1 MRIGAERL
9 MREKNRGLRGWYS
22 TWPIRIRETFVSYLF
37 LLPALIFFGVF
48 VIYPILRGLYTS
60 FFNYTMKKF
69 EFVGFENY
77 LNLFAD
83 EHFTKSMKNTI
94 FLVVGV
100 VPLIVLFSLFVS
112 LVIYEKNAVVR
123 SMFRGIFYLPVV
135 TGTVAVVVVWK
146 WIFDP
151 LNGILNYVLSQ
162 AGLIEQNIQW
172 LGDKRYAMW
181 AIIIVLLTT
190 SVGQPIILYVAA
202 LGNLDQSQ
210 IEAARMDG
218 AKEWQV
224 FRYIKWPGIMPTT
237 LYVVVITT
245 INSFQCFSLI
255 QLLTSGGPN
264 YNTSTVM
271 YLLYETA
278 FKQYKFGYANAMG
291 VILAII
297 IGVIS
302 IVQFKFFGND
312 VEY

>member
-1 MRIGAERL
+1 MKSKT
-9 MREKNRGLRGWYS
+9 KNKSLSAWYE

-37 LLPALIFFGVF
+37 LLPALVFFTVF
-48 VIYPILRGLYTS
+48 VIYPILSGLYTS

-69 EFVGFENY
+69 EFIGFDNY
-77 LNLFAD
+77 VRLFGDAN
-83 EHFTKSMKNTI
+83 FMKSMKNTI
-94 FLVVGV
+94 MLVVGV

-112 LVIYEKNAVVR
+112 LVIYEKNAFVR
-123 SMFRGIFYLPVV
+123 SAFRGIFYLPVV

-146 WIFDP
+146 WIYDP
-151 LNGILNYVLSQ
+151 LNGVLNYILTQ
-162 AGLIEQNIQW
+162 AGLIENNIQW
-172 LGDKRYAMW
+172 LGDKRFAMW
-181 AIIIVLLTT
+181 AVIIVLLTT

-202 LGNLDQSQ
+202 LGNLDHSHL
-210 IEAARMDG
+210 EAARIDG
-218 AKEWQV
+218 ANEWQV
-224 FRYIKWPGIMPTT
+224 FRHIKWPGIMPTT

-302 IVQFKFFGND
+302 ILQFKFFGND
-312 VEY
+312 VDY